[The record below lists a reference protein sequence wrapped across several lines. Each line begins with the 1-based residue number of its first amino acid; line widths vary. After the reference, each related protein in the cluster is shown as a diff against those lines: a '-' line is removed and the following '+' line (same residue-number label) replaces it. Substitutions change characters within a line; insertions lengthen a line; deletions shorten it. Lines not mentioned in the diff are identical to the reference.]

1 MSTGFN
7 VAFDFE
13 VGLSEKHRVGF
24 HYNQFWG
31 NVSITVDGVVKT
43 TDLRI
48 FSLSLVK
55 SYRFTVGSTEQHAVQ
70 IDKTRELFF
79 AGFRPQIV
87 RAFVDGEFVAQD
99 QSLGGAAASA
109 VPPSA

>member
-1 MSTGFN
+1 
-7 VAFDFE
+7 
-13 VGLSEKHRVGF
+13 
-24 HYNQFWG
+24 
-31 NVSITVDGVVKT
+31 
-43 TDLRI
+43 
-48 FSLSLVK
+48 
-55 SYRFTVGSTEQHAVQ
+55 VQ
-70 IDKTRELFF
+70 IDMTRELFF